1 MPSLANDMGNLCST
15 PNTKC
20 CKRKFCSPSPRKH
33 ERDCKRIKY
42 TLLPQTDPDAS
53 IPNNKSSD
61 GNNHSDS
68 PNTLQRSNA
77 IRRPGASRSRSSS
90 PRIAAPARLQIRNV
104 TPPPQRPTSIVPTVM
119 LHNSTPSTNQTS
131 LSRSTAPT
139 SPTTVISSVQGS
151 GSDRPRTL
159 YVVDGEVIDTE
170 GEDSPRLELRWID
183 ALRAPGAGGYRT
195 VVDVVEER
203 RSGRLTVVNGRSSDE
218 SQERVRYVQ
227 HSWPGGARGP
237 EMEQQLPCPNPIVGN
252 IMPTDDGQGKEE
264 KQRQE
269 QQQRPMLPKRKPVP
283 SSPPTP
289 TPTRNNKLE
298 DASSNGPPPL
308 ARWRR
313 RPVGRAP
320 IPIFATQNEL
330 LEEVEDARKILDS
343 KDEQMREDC
352 DKNRVVSQ
360 ETMADEEMD
369 WFWVDDEG
377 ELRYRRCGIMDV
389 D

>member
-1 MPSLANDMGNLCST
+1 MPWLANDMGNLCST
-15 PNTKC
+15 PNTTC
-20 CKRKFCSPSPRKH
+20 CKRNFYSPSSRKH

-42 TLLPQTDPDAS
+42 TLVPQTDPDAS
-53 IPNNKSSD
+53 TN
-61 GNNHSDS
+61 NNHSDS

-77 IRRPGASRSRSSS
+77 IRRPGASRSRSTS
-90 PRIAAPARLQIRNV
+90 PHVAAPARLQIRNV

-119 LHNSTPSTNQTS
+119 LNNNGTPSTNQTS

-139 SPTTVISSVQGS
+139 SPTTVISSVLGS

-227 HSWPGGARGP
+227 HSWPGGASAQSRGP
-237 EMEQQLPCPNPIVGN
+237 EMEQQLPCPEPAVGTT
-252 IMPTDDGQGKEE
+252 MPTDDQGKEEE

-269 QQQRPMLPKRKPVP
+269 KPMFPKRKPVP
-283 SSPPTP
+283 SSPPTSAL
-289 TPTRNNKLE
+289 TPTRNNKHE
-298 DASSNGPPPL
+298 EVSSNGPLPI

-320 IPIFATQNEL
+320 IPTFETQNDL
-330 LEEVEDARKILDS
+330 LEEVEDAKKNLDGKDGEMRDECKII
-343 KDEQMREDC
+343 
-352 DKNRVVSQ
+352 SQ
-360 ETMADEEMD
+360 ETVADEMD

-377 ELRYRRCGIMDV
+377 ELRYRRCGIMAV